1 MIMNMGMLRNEI
13 QHNDLSLRA
22 IITINIIV
30 IGIIAAAFTSII
42 IYMSFR
48 QNIEDQFSKRVL
60 NIITLAAL
68 EQQGDLHAELRIP
81 GDKTSSAYNTLSQK
95 NLDIIHSDPI
105 IRAIYTM
112 RQDEKKNIYFVVYI
126 ASKNLNE
133 KGKANP
139 TFGDVIT
146 NVSPTLKKEFESLS
160 DAQIETNPHHDQSG
174 NWISAYAPFYRD
186 DNQTIEGVI
195 GVDINKDEIIASES
209 NLLIL
214 VLEIFVLISIL
225 LGILGWFISLY
236 LTRPITDITKTIIE
250 IANGNYNQYI
260 IDTKPIKSYEINQLG
275 QATNK
280 LSAEINSSFSKLE
293 TGLSENKSKL
303 EQYKKEFETINK
315 QTNKY
320 TDQLKTLGSLAH
332 LILSTQN
339 LDKILPRITAVISDE
354 LPFYHV
360 AIFLLDSA
368 KEYAVLTATNS
379 VGGQKMLQRNH
390 RLKVGEDGIVGYV
403 AGRARPYLT
412 PDTNK
417 DTIFLAN
424 PDLPE
429 THSELA
435 MPLKIGLD
443 VIGILDIQSREF
455 SAFAEEDL
463 EFFSTLA
470 DYISI
475 ALQNGKQFQEIQ
487 KTITESDTL
496 YRNYLRQEWKSFTN
510 QRRNPGYLYN
520 ISGSRPITKKMETIK
535 IQQAIQSG
543 KPTISEEKNQS
554 HLSVPIKLR
563 GQVIGILNIQSGST
577 HAWEEDEIDIATAV
591 ADRVGLAI
599 ENARL
604 LEDSQS
610 RAARER
616 TISEITSKIGASI
629 NIRNVLQTA
638 VEELGHILPGSD
650 VIIQINDTKNSE

>member
-1 MIMNMGMLRNEI
+1 MNMGMPRSEI
-13 QHNDLSLRA
+13 QQNDLSLRA
-22 IITINIIV
+22 IITICIIV
-30 IGIIAAAFTSII
+30 IGVLAAAFTSIV

-48 QNIEDQFSKRVL
+48 QNMEDQFSKRVL
-60 NIITLAAL
+60 NIVTLAAL
-68 EQQGDLHAELRIP
+68 EQQGDLHSELKTP
-81 GDKTSSAYNTLSQK
+81 GDKISSAYNTISQK
-95 NLDIIHSDPI
+95 NLAIIHSDPI

-126 ASKNLNE
+126 ASENLSE
-133 KGKANP
+133 EGKANP
-139 TFGDVIT
+139 TFGDAIT
-146 NVSPTLKKEFESLS
+146 NVNPTLKKEFETLS
-160 DAQIETNPHHDQSG
+160 DAQIDTNLHHDQSG
-174 NWISAYAPFYRD
+174 NWISAYAPFYRG
-186 DNQTIEGVI
+186 DNQTVEGVI
-195 GVDINKDEIIASES
+195 GVDINKDEIITSES
-209 NLLIL
+209 NILIL
-214 VLEIFVLISIL
+214 AVEIFVLLAIL
-225 LGILGWFISLY
+225 LGISGWFISLY
-236 LTRPITDITKTIIE
+236 VTRPITNITKKILE
-250 IANGNYNQYI
+250 ITNENHNQYI
-260 IDTKPIKSYEINQLG
+260 IDIKPVRSYEINQLG
-275 QATNK
+275 QAANQ
-280 LSAEINSSFSKLE
+280 LAAEINSSLSKLE
-293 TGLSENKSKL
+293 SNLSENKNKL
-303 EQYKKEFETINK
+303 EQYKKEFEITNK

-339 LDKILPRITAVISDE
+339 LDQILPRITAVISDE
-354 LPFYHV
+354 LPFHHV

-379 VGGQKMLQRNH
+379 IGGQKMIQRNH
-390 RLKVGEDGIVGYV
+390 RLKVGEDGIVGYA
-403 AGRARPYLT
+403 AGRARPYFTL
-412 PDTNK
+412 DTNK
-417 DTIFLAN
+417 DTIFLTN

-435 MPLKIGLD
+435 VPLKIGLD
-443 VIGILDIQSREF
+443 VIGILDIQSKEF
-455 SAFAEEDL
+455 SAFTEEDI

-475 ALQNGKQFQEIQ
+475 AIQNGKQFQEIQ

-563 GQVIGILNIQSGST
+563 GQVIGILNIQSGGR